1 MTVAARPATTAPASP
16 AGPTGPTRP
25 TGLAELSAEIQ
36 QFYARQ
42 MQLLDDGEAEAW
54 AETFAEDGVF
64 AANAHPEPFTGRPAI
79 AAGARRATDDFAAR
93 GIRRRHWLGM
103 LSLEPKDEHTVFVRS
118 YAQVIE
124 TARGGQ
130 SALRASTTC
139 ADLLVRRD
147 GRWLVLDRRIHRD
160 DLD

>member
-1 MTVAARPATTAPASP
+1 MTVAAHPATTPSGAAGTART
-16 AGPTGPTRP
+16 AGPG
-25 TGLAELSAEIQ
+25 GLAELYAEIQ

-42 MQLLDDGEAEAW
+42 MRLLDDGEAEAW

-64 AANAHPEPFTGRPAI
+64 AANAHPEPFTGRAAI

-103 LSLEPKDEHTVFVRS
+103 LSLEPKDEHTVLVHS

-124 TARGGQ
+124 TPRAGRPV
-130 SALRASTTC
+130 LRASTGC

-160 DLD
+160 DLG